1 MHFAEITG
9 GQILLFV
16 FMTMYFILGVRTK
29 FFSSKL
35 GAVGNPSFDA
45 LLSTTIANY
54 RDTFADDLSKSY
66 FLLYW
71 LTTQGRQ
78 IEEDGGESIVV
89 PLMYGKNQT
98 VKSYDGYEVLD
109 TSPQEGLTAAK
120 YPWKQVAGSIAI
132 SRKEERQNS
141 GEQRIINLLD
151 SKVQQAQISMRDS
164 LNAMCFADGTGNSS
178 KDIFGLQ
185 LLVENGSAWGSLGGI
200 DRNDALNDWW
210 RNQWLGA
217 VGSFASNG
225 LTKMRSLYNLCSR
238 GNEHPDFGVTTRAV
252 FEAFEAT
259 QVQNQRFVDSRVAD
273 ANFELLKFKGMI
285 IGYDEQCTSVAADP
299 LYMLNSSYLAFVVDK
314 ETNLIT
320 TDFVRPENQDAKVC
334 QILLMANMVASNCAR
349 QGVMDGIT
357 TP

>member
-1 MHFAEITG
+1 MHITG
-9 GQILLFV
+9 LQFVLLF
-16 FMTMYFILGVRTK
+16 FMTGYFILSLK
-29 FFSSKL
+29 SNFFSPKS
-35 GAVGNPSFDA
+35 GVAGNANYDA

-54 RDTFADDLSKSY
+54 RDTFADDLSKSF

-71 LTTQGRQ
+71 LTTQDRQ

-98 VKSYDGYEVLD
+98 VRSYDGYEVLD
-109 TSPQEGLTAAK
+109 TTPQEGLTAAK
-120 YPWKQVAGSIAI
+120 YPWKQVAGSISI

-141 GEQRIINLLD
+141 GDSRIINLLD

-164 LNAMCFADGTGNSS
+164 LNGMAYGDGTGNSS

-185 LLVENGSAWGSLGGI
+185 LLVENGAAWGNLAGI
-200 DRNDALNDWW
+200 DRSDALNTFW
-210 RNQWLGA
+210 RNQWIGTVGA
-217 VGSFASNG
+217 FGNTVNSNG
-225 LTKMRSLYNLCSR
+225 MTKMRTLYNSTSR
-238 GNEHPDFGVTTRAV
+238 GNEHPDFGVTTQTI
-252 FEAFEAT
+252 FESFESC
-259 QVQNQRFVDSRVAD
+259 QVNNQRFVDSRIAD

-285 IGYDEQCTSVAADP
+285 LGYDEQCTSTAADA
-299 LYMLNSSYLAFVVDK
+299 LYMLNSKYLAWVVDK

-349 QGVMDGIT
+349 QGVMDGISA
-357 TP
+357 

>member
-1 MHFAEITG
+1 MSG
-9 GQILLFV
+9 
-16 FMTMYFILGVRTK
+16 YFYLAIKTK
-29 FFSSKL
+29 FFSSQL
-35 GAVGNPSFDA
+35 GIAGNPSYDA
-45 LLSTTIANY
+45 LLSSTIANY
-54 RDTFADDLSKSY
+54 RDTFADDLSQSY

-71 LTTQGRQ
+71 LTSQGRQ

-109 TSPQEGLTAAK
+109 TTPQEGLTAAK

-141 GEQRIINLLD
+141 GEARIINLLE
-151 SKVQQAQISMRDS
+151 SKIQQAQISMRDS
-164 LNAMCFADGTGNSS
+164 LNAMCFSDGTGNGS

-185 LLVENGSAWGSLGGI
+185 LIVENGSVWGSLGGI
-200 DRNDALNDWW
+200 DRSDPLNTFW
-210 RNQWLGA
+210 RNQWIGTVGA
-217 VGSFASNG
+217 FGATNG
-225 LTKMRSLYNLCSR
+225 LAKMRSLYNKCSR
-238 GNEHPDFGVTTRAV
+238 GNEHPDFGVTTQAV
-252 FEAFEAT
+252 FEAFEAS
-259 QVQNQRFVDSRVAD
+259 QVTNQRFVDSRIAD
-273 ANFELLKFKGMI
+273 SHFELLKFKGML
-285 IGYDEQCTSVAADP
+285 IGYDEQCVTTANDS
-299 LYMLNSSYLAFVVDK
+299 LYMLNSGYLAWVVDK

>member
-1 MHFAEITG
+1 MHITAW
-9 GQILLFV
+9 QFVLFIV
-16 FMTMYFILGVRTK
+16 MFCYFILSIRTK
-29 FFSSKL
+29 FFSGQL
-35 GAVGNPSFDA
+35 GIVGNPSYDA

-54 RDTFADDLSKSY
+54 RDTFADDLSQSY

-71 LTTQGRQ
+71 LTTQGRK
-78 IEEDGGESIVV
+78 ITEDGGESIVV

-109 TSPQEGLTAAK
+109 TTPQEGLTAAK

-151 SKVQQAQISMRDS
+151 SKIQQAQISMRDA
-164 LNAMCFADGTGNSS
+164 LNAMSFADGTGNNS

-185 LLVENGSAWGSLGGI
+185 LLVENGAVWGSVGGI
-200 DRNDALNDWW
+200 DRSDALNTFW
-210 RNQWLGA
+210 RNQWLGS
-217 VGSFASNG
+217 VGSFNSNG
-225 LTKMRSLYNLCSR
+225 VNKMRTLYNLCSR

-252 FEAFEAT
+252 FEAFEAS
-259 QVQNQRFVDSRVAD
+259 QVNNQRFVDSRIAD
-273 ANFELLKFKGMI
+273 SNFELLKFKGMI
-285 IGYDEQCTSVAADP
+285 MGYDEQCVSAAPDA

-314 ETNLIT
+314 ETDLIT

>member
-1 MHFAEITG
+1 MHITG
-9 GQILLFV
+9 MQLLLLF
-16 FMTMYFILGVRTK
+16 FMAGYFYLSVKTK
-29 FFSSKL
+29 FFSNQLSV
-35 GAVGNPSFDA
+35 VGNPSYDA
-45 LLSTTIANY
+45 LLSSTIANY
-54 RDTFADDLSKSY
+54 RDTFADDLSQSY

-71 LTTQGRQ
+71 LTTQGRK
-78 IEEDGGESIVV
+78 ITEDGGESIVV

-109 TSPQEGLTAAK
+109 TTPQEGLTAAK

-141 GEQRIINLLD
+141 GEQRIINLLE
-151 SKVQQAQISMRDS
+151 SKIQQAQISMRDS
-164 LNAMCFADGTGNSS
+164 LNAMAFADGTGNSS

-185 LLVENGSAWGSLGGI
+185 LIVENGSSWGSLGGI
-200 DRNDALNDWW
+200 DRSDALNTFW
-210 RNQWLGA
+210 RNQWLGS
-217 VGSFASNG
+217 VGSFATNG
-225 LTKMRSLYNLCSR
+225 LTKMRTLYNKCSR
-238 GNEHPDFGVTTRAV
+238 GNEHPDFGVTTQAV
-252 FEAFEAT
+252 FEAFEAS
-259 QVQNQRFVDSRVAD
+259 QVQNQRFVDSRIAD
-273 ANFELLKFKGMI
+273 SNFELLKFKGMI
-285 IGYDEQCTSVAADP
+285 IGYDEQCSSTAADP

-314 ETNLIT
+314 ETDLIT